1 MVRQGGWVE
10 DKVHPLTV
18 AATKVTVV
26 VDTEVL
32 RLALLDEVEE
42 ETGVATVQV
51 MMVVEGGEDHVAEVQ
66 IVVTHRGHATKTV
79 GWI

>member
-1 MVRQGGWVE
+1 MVHQGGWVE
-10 DKVHPLTV
+10 IKVHPLTV
-18 AATKVTVV
+18 AATKTV

-32 RLALLDEVEE
+32 RRALLDEVEE

-66 IVVTHRGHATKTV
+66 IVVTHRGHATKAI